1 MEVDVLPIHRK
12 GAMMKKKRIGAAICS
27 LAFVLS
33 ISACG
38 KAEQE
43 ILWIGQQNAEEA
55 SEGFPQNT
63 GEARSGF
70 PQDTGEVWFGQPQ
83 DTGKAPDICVYVCGA
98 VETPGI
104 VFLPEGSRAA
114 DALEAAGGFNSHAAV
129 DAVNLAAKISDGEKL
144 YFPDCEEY
152 RAQAEKQASASAGL
166 VNINTA
172 DAAQLCTL
180 PGIGESRAADIIAYR
195 EAHGGFAS
203 CEDIMNVSGIKESV
217 YNKISDKITTAP

>member
-114 DALEAAGGFNSHAAV
+114 DALEAAGGFASYAAV